1 MVHERKNKQNG
12 NRASDIA
19 KQAHPEPL
27 ALRMRAFVSAEPR
40 HTHLFQAV
48 DALTPPLVHVTL
60 LGLGVY
66 LQWPRKHGEL
76 RAMNAV

>member
-1 MVHERKNKQNG
+1 MRENKKQNG
-12 NRASDIA
+12 TRASDIA
-19 KQAHPEPL
+19 KQAHPELL

-66 LQWPRKHGEL
+66 LQQRPRKHSEL
-76 RAMNAV
+76 RAANAV